1 MTDLIQGE
9 MDVAASQGEFWEAL
23 TDPDW
28 LGSSLADAVELEAYD
43 QDPTPRGSNPY
54 TGPNN
59 RFGGM
64 APDQLLR
71 PFLWSERQVVGPSWN
86 RQ

>member
-1 MTDLIQGE
+1 MTDLIQRE
-9 MDVAASQGEFWEAL
+9 MDVAASQGEVWEAL

-54 TGPNN
+54 TGPND
-59 RFGGM
+59 RFARNGARSA
-64 APDQLLR
+64 AP
-71 PFLWSERQVVGPSWN
+71 PVSMERAPG
-86 RQ
+86 RRA